1 MKSSM
6 EYVIATNIA
15 KYPKTKFN
23 PNRITITNLLANGVS
38 LKMKPLLKKKS
49 KNFRIFFLILKHSHM
64 YGLVDAIST

>member
-1 MKSSM
+1 MKSSI

-23 PNRITITNLLANGVS
+23 PNRITITNLLANGVN
-38 LKMKPLLKKKS
+38 LKMKPLLKKNKD
-49 KNFRIFFLILKHSHM
+49 FRIFFLILKHSHM